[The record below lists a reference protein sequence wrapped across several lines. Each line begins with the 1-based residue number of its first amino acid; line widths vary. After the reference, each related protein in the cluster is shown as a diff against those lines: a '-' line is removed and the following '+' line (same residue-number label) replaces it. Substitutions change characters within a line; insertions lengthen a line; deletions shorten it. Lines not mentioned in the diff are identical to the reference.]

1 MRNIFLSDAYYKLA
15 AAWGF
20 KVPATSTN
28 GLVSFGSYQV
38 NLHAGEVR
46 RNGFRI
52 KLQEQP
58 FQVLAL
64 LLERPGDVVTR
75 EELRGKLWPADAFVD
90 FDHGL
95 NAAVKRLRDA
105 LGDSAENPR
114 FIETLARR
122 GYRFIA
128 PVTRGAVPAASLIP
142 PMPTYIHEYLGRVEA
157 RGRWR
162 KAAATL
168 AVLAMGTGA
177 GWVAARRLNP
187 KVEIIE
193 QRLTA
198 NPIADPVLGAVI
210 SPDNHYLAFAD
221 KAGVYLRTTQT
232 NETHRLALPEGF
244 RARPTSWFP
253 DGTHVLVTS
262 SLAPIEKLDNAG
274 DKPSLWEA
282 SIFGGAP
289 YKLVDGAE
297 SGVVSTD
304 GTQILFLRNPT
315 FSVMDHSVPTTDET
329 GFPQIWLVQSDGEN
343 PRKLLGAPHHFYSSF
358 AWSPSGDRF
367 AFLDEIFRP
376 SYTGGEV
383 SICIYHLEDGHTDSV
398 RTSPRLASGLAWTLD
413 GRLIYSEGEPPPNQ
427 GDSNLWAQSLDT
439 ATDKPIG
446 HPIRLTNGPDAKTN
460 VSVSADGK
468 HLVFLRRTG
477 NTEIFAAEADTANG
491 RLVSV
496 EPLHLEQH
504 RQFPYAWT
512 PDSKSVL
519 FASDRD
525 GPFHLFKQAVD
536 QLTPDLVFG
545 EENSVSVMR
554 PAPDGSKVLFLIPPK
569 PDDSSGLTRLM
580 QISLAG
586 GSPRFILADRDIHN
600 FQCARAP
607 SSVCIY
613 SGYAEDRALFFTFDL
628 ATGQKVPIIE
638 IPGPE
643 WRNWTLSPDG
653 STLALANWRH
663 VENNPTIELQPIK
676 GGPQSVVSVGHN
688 LRICSIDF
696 AADGHSIWTV
706 VQNAAG
712 GRTLLN
718 VDLRGRVKP
727 MFEENQKVLGW
738 AIPAPD
744 GRHLAFWEASGT
756 SNAWLLQGF

>member
-1 MRNIFLSDAYYKLA
+1 MPDKR
-15 AAWGF
+15 
-20 KVPATSTN
+20 VN
-28 GLVSFGSYQV
+28 GLVSFGSFEV
-38 NLHAGEVR
+38 NLQAGELR

-58 FQVLAL
+58 FQLLAL
-64 LLERPGDVVTR
+64 LLENPGEVVTR
-75 EELRGKLWPADAFVD
+75 EQLRGKLWTADTFVD

-128 PVTRGAVPAASLIP
+128 PISGGIAPAWPSPASQSDGILAQRRA
-142 PMPTYIHEYLGRVEA
+142 L
-157 RGRWR
+157 GRWR
-162 KAAATL
+162 EAA
-168 AVLAMGTGA
+168 AVLAILAMGMGA

-187 KVEIIE
+187 SVQIIE
-193 QRLTA
+193 RRLTA
-198 NPIADPVLGAVI
+198 NPIADPVLGAVL
-210 SPDNHYLAFAD
+210 SPDDHYLAFAD
-221 KAGVYLRTTQT
+221 KAGLYLRTTQT
-232 NETHRLALPEGF
+232 NETHRLVLPEGF
-244 RARPTSWFP
+244 SVRPTSWFP

-262 SLAPIEKLDNAG
+262 SLAATDKLDNLG

-282 SIFGGAP
+282 SIFGETP
-289 YKLVDGAE
+289 HKLIDGAE
-297 SGVVSTD
+297 SGVVSPN
-304 GTQILFLRNPT
+304 GSQILFLRN
-315 FSVMDHSVPTTDET
+315 ET
-329 GFPQIWLVQSDGEN
+329 GFPQIWWVRSDGED
-343 PRKLLGAPHHFYSSF
+343 PRKLLAAPHHFYSSL

-367 AFLDEIFRP
+367 AFLDEIFQP
-376 SYTGGEV
+376 SYAGGQV
-383 SICIYHLEDGHTDSV
+383 SICIYHLADGHSNSV
-398 RTSPRLASGLAWTLD
+398 RISARLASGLAWTRD

-427 GDSNLWAQSLDT
+427 GDSNLWAQNLDF

-446 HPIRLTNGPDAKTN
+446 HPVRLTNGPDAKTN
-460 VSVSADGK
+460 ISISADGK

-477 NTEIFAAEADTANG
+477 NTEIYAAEADTANG
-491 RLVSV
+491 RFASV

-512 PDSKSVL
+512 PDSRSVL
-519 FASDRD
+519 FVSDRD

-536 QLTPDLVFG
+536 QLTPDLVSG
-545 EENSVSVMR
+545 EDDSVSVVR
-554 PAPDGSKVLFLIPPK
+554 PAPDSSKALFLITPK
-569 PDDSSGLTRLM
+569 PGDSSALTRLM
-580 QISLAG
+580 QISLSG

-607 SSVCIY
+607 SSVCVY
-613 SGYAEDRALFFTFDL
+613 SRYAEDRVLFFSFDL
-628 ATGQKVPIIE
+628 ATGQKVPFIE

-653 STLALANWRH
+653 SALALANWRH
-663 VENNPTIELQPIK
+663 IENNPTIELQPIK
-676 GGPQSVVSVGHN
+676 GGPKRVVSVGHN

-696 AADGHSIWTV
+696 AADGRSIWTV
-706 VQNAAG
+706 AQNPAG
-712 GRTLLN
+712 ARTLLN
-718 VDLRGRVKP
+718 VDLHGRVKP
-727 MFEENQKVLGW
+727 IFQENQKVLGW

-744 GRHLAFWEASGT
+744 GRHLAFWEASST